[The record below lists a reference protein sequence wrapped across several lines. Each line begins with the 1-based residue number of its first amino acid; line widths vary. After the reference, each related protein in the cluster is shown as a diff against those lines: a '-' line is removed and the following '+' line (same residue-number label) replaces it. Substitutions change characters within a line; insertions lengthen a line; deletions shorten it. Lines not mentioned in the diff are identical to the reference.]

1 MPSFND
7 FYFNSST
14 GKNRIH
20 VRRCV
25 PDGQVRAVVQI
36 MHGIAEHISRYDD
49 FMAFLASNG
58 FVAVGTDHL
67 GHGQSI
73 EKPEQMGFF
82 AEKNG
87 WDYIMKDEEILRLAM
102 KQTYPNVPFVLFGHS
117 MGSFMARTHLI
128 RYPGGF
134 DAAIISGTGNQGAA
148 LVNGGLFMGN
158 LVTALKGAHHYSKF
172 LNNLAFGSY
181 NKIYENPR
189 TEYDWLTRDTDV
201 VDKYI
206 ADPLCGFIP
215 TCSLFRD
222 MMTGVKF
229 ITNVNNLKSMKK
241 DMPVYFM
248 SGDKDPVGECGKGV
262 AAEFLHR
269 VEALASERGVK
280 AFRIDTNFDN
290 RTMLRLLERT
300 GFSYC
305 GKVVYRSGERLAY
318 EKRL

>member
-25 PDGQVRAVVQI
+25 PDGEVRAVVQI

-87 WDYIMKDEEILRLAM
+87 WDYILKDEEILRLAM

-117 MGSFMARTHLI
+117 MGSFMARTHII

-158 LVTALKGAHHYSKF
+158 LVTAL
-172 LNNLAFGSY
+172 NNLAFGSY

-189 TEYDWLTRDTDV
+189 TEYDWLTRDNDV

-241 DMPVYFM
+241 AMPVYFM

-262 AAEFLHR
+262 
-269 VEALASERGVK
+269 K
-280 AFRIDTNFDN
+280 
-290 RTMLRLLERT
+290 
-300 GFSYC
+300 
-305 GKVVYRSGERLAY
+305 LAY
-318 EKRL
+318 ENFKKAGMKDVSIKLYKDGRHEMLNEINKAEVYADILAWINSRI